1 VVIPLTPRPLSL
13 VGARGAD
20 IVREA
25 GSKPHT
31 ARLSEFRDR
40 N

>member
-1 VVIPLTPRPLSL
+1 MKPSQGFILSL
-13 VGARGAD
+13 VGARGAE
-20 IVREA
+20 IVREV

-31 ARLSEFRDR
+31 AGFSELRDR

>member
-1 VVIPLTPRPLSL
+1 MKPSQGFILSL

-40 N
+40 Y

>member
-1 VVIPLTPRPLSL
+1 MKPSQGFILSL

-20 IVREA
+20 IVREV